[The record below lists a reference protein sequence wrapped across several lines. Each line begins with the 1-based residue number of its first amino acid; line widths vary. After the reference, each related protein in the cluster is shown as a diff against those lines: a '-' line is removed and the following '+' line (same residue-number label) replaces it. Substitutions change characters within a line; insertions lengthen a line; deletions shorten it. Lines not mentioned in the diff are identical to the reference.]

1 MPCDHF
7 FGEIRAPGH
16 AKDNLHNANSANRW
30 GATGERGEP
39 SGLCQA
45 SHIVARR
52 VQKPV
57 SSCSVHQKCGPGTVV
72 FKRQRKSRSTS
83 LLLDRLFLSSTSC
96 ILTEWNIGTHRA
108 GLAT

>member
-1 MPCDHF
+1 VSRD
-7 FGEIRAPGH
+7 
-16 AKDNLHNANSANRW
+16 AKGDMHNAHS
-30 GATGERGEP
+30 GPPVGCDGGEGVP
-39 SGLCQA
+39 LGLCQD
-45 SHIVARR
+45 SCIGVRG
-52 VQKPV
+52 VQSPV